1 MQIFTNWNSFLG
13 YRGVRLIVEACV
25 CMDQRGTPLGASL
38 GGVRLS
44 GGKSKRR
51 GASVHARASLL
62 RIFVSS
68 E

>member
-1 MQIFTNWNSFLG
+1 MQIFANWNSFLG

-44 GGKSKRR
+44 GGKAKGR
-51 GASVHARASLL
+51 GASVQRRAPLL